1 MINQKI
7 AIRCIT
13 EVSKGYGNLSRCLIL
28 ADSLRKRG
36 FNITFFINQNT
47 FATNEIKKHRFEL
60 YIIPKTFSF
69 RTESKFL
76 DETMNSKNYQALI
89 IDMREYGQS
98 ISKNLS
104 NKRYKTILVDDAW
117 CNKAYANLVI
127 NGTIVKNYHNYEKI
141 NKNSKLLLG
150 PKYWIMKNGFRK
162 YKKNI
167 SEIQNKKKY
176 HIIISVGGS
185 DPNNVSLFVVKALV
199 DFHNITITIIV
210 GPFFLNITKL
220 KKLSKKKK
228 NLNLLVFPTKI
239 EKEFKK
245 ADVVISGS
253 GSTLFE
259 LAYQKIPTISI
270 AMDPHQI
277 PYGNAFA
284 KRGSTIHLGLWKNV
298 KEIMIKES
306 LINILNNKS
315 KRRKMSLAGSKIIDG
330 RGVSRVVTIIEKMLS
345 SLGKKNQ

>member
-28 ADSLRKRG
+28 ADSLVKRG
-36 FNITFFINQNT
+36 FNIAFFINHNT

-60 YIIPKTFSF
+60 SIIPKTFSYK
-69 RTESKFL
+69 TESKFL
-76 DETMNSKNYQALI
+76 DKTMSSKNYQALI
-89 IDMREYGQS
+89 IDMREYGQL

-117 CNKAYANLVI
+117 CNKAYADLVI

-150 PKYWIMKNGFRK
+150 SKYWIMEDKFKK

-167 SEIQNKKKY
+167 SEIQNKRKY
-176 HIIISVGGS
+176 HIIISAGGS
-185 DPNNVSLFVVKALV
+185 DPNNVSFFVVKALM
-199 DFHNITITIIV
+199 DFHNITTTVIV
-210 GPFFLNITKL
+210 GPFFSNIIKL

-228 NLNLLVFPTKI
+228 NLNLLVSPKKI
-239 EKEFKK
+239 WKEFKK
-245 ADVVISGS
+245 ADVIVSGS

-270 AMDPHQI
+270 ATVITNHVDRQ
-277 PYGNAFA
+277 ADLA
-284 KRGSTIHLGLWKNV
+284 QRGHARREEYRLPFLSDLGQ
-298 KEIMIKES
+298 EGMI
-306 LINILNNKS
+306 
-315 KRRKMSLAGSKIIDG
+315 RDF
-330 RGVSRVVTIIEKMLS
+330 T
-345 SLGKKNQ
+345 